1 VFGIDSEKL
10 IILAVITAIVLGP
23 KRLPEYARKL
33 AEWVRKFRDF
43 ADNAQNQ
50 LSEEI
55 GEDVDWRKLDPR
67 QYDPRRIIREAL
79 AEPSASS
86 APVRGHSAAVAAM
99 EAQDAELKVAAA
111 RPIVQLKSGEDA
123 PFDSEAT

>member
-1 VFGIDSEKL
+1 MVFGLDSEKF
-10 IILAVITAIVLGP
+10 IILAVIAAVVLGP
-23 KRLPEYARKL
+23 QRLQAYAKTVAKWIRQM
-33 AEWVRKFRDF
+33 RDF
-43 ADNAQNQ
+43 ADNAQTQ

-79 AEPSASS
+79 AEPA
-86 APVRGHSAAVAAM
+86 GHTAAVIAA
-99 EAQDAELKVAAA
+99 EAAELRKAA
-111 RPIVQLKSGEDA
+111 RLEVPQAQPVQRLATDESA

>member
-1 VFGIDSEKL
+1 VFGLDSEKF
-10 IILAVITAIVLGP
+10 IILAVLAAVVLGP
-23 KRLPEYARKL
+23 QRMQVYARQI
-33 AEWVRKFRDF
+33 ARWIRQVRDY
-43 ADNAQNQ
+43 ADNAQSQ

-79 AEPSASS
+79 LEPDTA
-86 APVRGHSAAVAAM
+86 AGVVLADEAAAAVAAR
-99 EAQDAELKVAAA
+99 AQLAPTSSTKA
-111 RPIVQLKSGEDA
+111 RRLGEDETA